1 MPIASGVMRVP
12 VKQICIAWGGMPA
25 YAACAV
31 RQFVLDSKMPVR
43 IISTASDVPKTCED
57 ELAGVKIDWVK
68 DEDTRSIVDVLGCV
82 PDVLFV
88 SGWFIPSFNRFAD
101 EVRAHGGQVIA
112 GVDNRDPGGIKGLL
126 WSVYFRLKIRKRFS
140 GFIVPGRSAERL
152 LLRGGAGRQHVK
164 TGLYTADPKVF
175 TAGRPI
181 VEREKK
187 IIYVGRYDERKNIL
201 PFIKVFCGFYRSHPE
216 WKLECYGQ
224 GPLFED
230 MKIECDGL
238 RLFPFLHPAE
248 LAAKYQQARV
258 FVLPSIED
266 HWGVV
271 VHEAALSGCALLL
284 SNKVGAAEDLLERE
298 NGVSFDPLDARGM
311 RRALETVSGWT
322 DEKWRAASNLSIEK
336 AAEISPQN
344 FSQNLQ
350 ELMSGLSS

>member
-1 MPIASGVMRVP
+1 M
-12 VKQICIAWGGMPA
+12 ICLAWGGMPA

-31 RQFVLDSKMPVR
+31 RQFVFDSKVPVR
-43 IISTASDVPKTCED
+43 IISTASDVPKTCEN

-68 DEDTRSIVDVLGCV
+68 DEDARSIVDVLGDV

-88 SGWFIPSFNRFAD
+88 SGWFIPSFNRFSD
-101 EVRAHGGQVIA
+101 EVRAHGGRVIA

-126 WSVYFRLKIRKRFS
+126 WSIYFWLKIRKCFS
-140 GFIVPGRSAERL
+140 GFIVPGRSAKRL

-175 TAGRPI
+175 TAGWPI

-187 IIYVGRYDERKNIL
+187 IIYVGRYNERKNIL
-201 PFIKVFCGFYRSHPE
+201 PFIKVFCEFHRSHPE
-216 WKLECYGQ
+216 WKFECYGQ

-271 VHEAALSGCALLL
+271 VHEAALSGCALVL
-284 SNKVGAAEDLLERE
+284 SNKVGAAEDLLEDG
-298 NGVSFDPLDARGM
+298 NGISFDPLDARGM

-322 DEKWRAASNLSIEK
+322 DEKWRTASNLSIEK
-336 AAEISPQN
+336 AAKISPRN

-350 ELMSGLSS
+350 EFVSGSSR